1 MPQSPPPPKRLG
13 VDLGL
18 LGPDEEG
25 ENEAASDKDGVGM
38 KSPVVRGLQG

>member
-1 MPQSPPPPKRLG
+1 MRALINISLWIS
-13 VDLGL
+13 VS